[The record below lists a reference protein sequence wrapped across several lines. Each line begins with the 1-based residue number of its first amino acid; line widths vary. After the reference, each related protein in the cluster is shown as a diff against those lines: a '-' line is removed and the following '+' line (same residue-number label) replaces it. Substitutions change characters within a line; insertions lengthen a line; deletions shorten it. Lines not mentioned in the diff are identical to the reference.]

1 MDEPA
6 SASGAP
12 TATAAQLDADGR
24 RLAGLGYK
32 QELNRV
38 LTLFGNFSVAFCYL
52 SPMVGIYSLFVLGVG
67 SAGPRYLWLM
77 PIVVAGPLL
86 LPPRFFPPGRPHSL
100 PGAALPLAQKNG
112 GPGRRRGGRGGFRR
126 GPDLPPPP
134 PGTP

>member
-67 SAGPRYLWLM
+67 SPGPPYLRVK
-77 PIVVAGPLL
+77 PYVVAGPGLYPPL
-86 LPPRFFPPGRPHSL
+86 CSSPLPATHPH
-100 PGAALPLAQKNG
+100 
-112 GPGRRRGGRGGFRR
+112 
-126 GPDLPPPP
+126 PPPSFQATT
-134 PGTP
+134 TPATA

>member
-77 PIVVAGPLL
+77 PLVVAGPA
-86 LPPRFFPPGRPHSL
+86 LPP
-100 PGAALPLAQKNG
+100 LASS
-112 GPGRRRGGRGGFRR
+112 
-126 GPDLPPPP
+126 P
-134 PGTP
+134 PGTHTPTTRALSP

>member
-67 SAGPRYLWLM
+67 SAGPPYLWLI
-77 PIVVAGPLL
+77 PLVVAGPVPSPPPVSP
-86 LPPRFFPPGRPHSL
+86 PPR
-100 PGAALPLAQKNG
+100 
-112 GPGRRRGGRGGFRR
+112 
-126 GPDLPPPP
+126 PPPP
-134 PGTP
+134 PPPPLL

>member
-77 PIVVAGPLL
+77 PVVVAGPVARLR
-86 LPPRFFPPGRPHSL
+86 PFFWRGAHRPYPARAIPTGHETA
-100 PGAALPLAQKNG
+100 GAG
-112 GPGRRRGGRGGFRR
+112 H
-126 GPDLPPPP
+126 
-134 PGTP
+134 

>member
-77 PIVVAGPLL
+77 PVVVAGPVL
-86 LPPRFFPPGRPHSL
+86 LPPVFFRPC
-100 PGAALPLAQKNG
+100 G
-112 GPGRRRGGRGGFRR
+112 
-126 GPDLPPPP
+126 PPPP
-134 PGTP
+134 TGPRLPQAHNPP

>member
-67 SAGPRYLWLM
+67 SAGPRDLWLM
-77 PIVVAGPLL
+77 PVVVAGPL
-86 LPPRFFPPGRPHSL
+86 
-100 PGAALPLAQKNG
+100 
-112 GPGRRRGGRGGFRR
+112 
-126 GPDLPPPP
+126 PPPP
-134 PGTP
+134 PFCFPGRPPPISRGRSPLGRRGRGGR

>member
-77 PIVVAGPLL
+77 PIVVAGPV
-86 LPPRFFPPGRPHSL
+86 PPRPPFFPPGAPPSY
-100 PGAALPLAQKNG
+100 PGGALPR
-112 GPGRRRGGRGGFRR
+112 GPHTRGGRCVRLCRR
-126 GPDLPPPP
+126 E
-134 PGTP
+134 

>member
-67 SAGPRYLWLM
+67 SAGPRYLWLS
-77 PIVVAGPLL
+77 PIVVAGRVSFSPSFVLVWV
-86 LPPRFFPPGRPHSL
+86 
-100 PGAALPLAQKNG
+100 AA
-112 GPGRRRGGRGGFRR
+112 
-126 GPDLPPPP
+126 
-134 PGTP
+134 TMS

>member
-67 SAGPRYLWLM
+67 SAGPRYPWLL
-77 PIVVAGPLL
+77 PIVVAGA
-86 LPPRFFPPGRPHSL
+86 LPPAAPFFVGWAPPFCASAPLPVVPRTTGSGAWRGRAWRVS
-100 PGAALPLAQKNG
+100 PGPA
-112 GPGRRRGGRGGFRR
+112 RC
-126 GPDLPPPP
+126 
-134 PGTP
+134 

>member
-67 SAGPRYLWLM
+67 SAGPRYLLLM
-77 PIVVAGPLL
+77 PIVVAGAFLLPLL
-86 LPPRFFPPGRPHSL
+86 FSALLGPPTVRGALCLSAPQNRRAGLSL
-100 PGAALPLAQKNG
+100 FGVW
-112 GPGRRRGGRGGFRR
+112 R
-126 GPDLPPPP
+126 
-134 PGTP
+134 